1 MEPLGDARGEEGDF
15 TFAGLMFLKP
25 VKMRRSGSR
34 DLFCLTSAATDCW
47 VLAKKINNLYSDEHN
62 LASFA
67 P

>member
-25 VKMRRSGSR
+25 VNCGDGVCFLSGLGHNR
-34 DLFCLTSAATDCW
+34 LLGAGN
-47 VLAKKINNLYSDEHN
+47 KINNLYSDEHN